1 MNAQDVPIDATTISS
16 RLKGKQIKQDYIEGL
31 TLFSQNDP
39 ELVNQY
45 ALDVKTGASG
55 RRLVEL
61 GTFLGEQIY
70 AGGEPD
76 ELLQIAQKRLDNLSE
91 NGGRRS
97 SSFHEGFLNLVQVL
111 DNPALASESK
121 RIPTKWKSIDKWLDG
136 GLQLGQLD
144 VVAGRTG
151 MGKTSFATSL

>member
-1 MNAQDVPIDATTISS
+1 MNAQDVPIDATTICS
-16 RLKGKQIKQDYIEGL
+16 RLKGKQIKQDYVEGL

-61 GTFLGEQIY
+61 GTYLGEQIY
-70 AGGEPD
+70 AGGEPE
-76 ELLQIAQKRLDNLSE
+76 ELLQEAQKRLDNLSE
-91 NGGRRS
+91 NGVKKS

-121 RIPTKWKSIDKWLDG
+121 RIPTKWKSIDKWLDA
-136 GLQLGQLD
+136 GLQ
-144 VVAGRTG
+144 
-151 MGKTSFATSL
+151 

>member
-1 MNAQDVPIDATTISS
+1 MIIERIDVPIDAMNHL
-16 RLKGKQIKQDYIEGL
+16 LKVMGKQIKQDYVEGL

-61 GTFLGEQIY
+61 GIEQIY
-70 AGGEPD
+70 AGGEPE
-76 ELLQIAQKRLDNLSE
+76 ELLQEAQKRLDNLSE
-91 NGGRRS
+91 NGVKKS

-121 RIPTKWKSIDKWLDG
+121 RIPTKWKSIDKGW
-136 GLQLGQLD
+136 
-144 VVAGRTG
+144 
-151 MGKTSFATSL
+151 MGAYSWVSLM